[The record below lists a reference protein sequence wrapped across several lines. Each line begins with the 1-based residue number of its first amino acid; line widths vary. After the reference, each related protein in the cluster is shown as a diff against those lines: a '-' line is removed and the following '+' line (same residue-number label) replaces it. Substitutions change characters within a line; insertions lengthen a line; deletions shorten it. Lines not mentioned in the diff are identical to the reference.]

1 MINEIHYDNDGGDAG
16 EFIELVSA
24 FSLVGYSVVLYNGAT
39 PALATLY
46 RTTVIPAGPGPTPVP
61 SAGVGPT
68 SQTVTVTEFVHGG
81 LVYTVLDYPTDGI
94 QNGGS
99 DGILLVDTNGA
110 IVEFL
115 SYEGVLTAS
124 NGPAVA
130 VGQSTTDIV
139 VTETSSTVVGSS
151 LQRIVGSNLWEA
163 PKTNTRG
170 FPNGI
175 AAPVPAPVS
184 VPVAAPVPA
193 PVPAPVAAPVPAL
206 VPVST
211 TPTTLIHAI
220 QGTGA
225 PATTA
230 FVSVTAIVTS
240 LFFNSDA
247 VSGFWMQEEDSDID
261 ADPNTSEGIFVNCTA
276 KCPST
281 LAVGNQVKV
290 LGNTGQ
296 SFTTTR
302 IDASIST
309 GSVTI
314 LSIGNPLPTP
324 ILLTLPASASTLLE
338 STFQNVEGMLVTF
351 STKLFVS
358 EYFEL
363 ARFGQ
368 IVLTETSVPLT
379 YTQEN
384 LPSMSG
390 FTAATAALE
399 KRRIIL
405 DDDNSNS
412 NDAITGT
419 SDEPYYYPTGGLSLA
434 NKFRAGDSITNL
446 SGVMQHDF
454 DAWRVRPSQAY
465 TYTFAQENVVPASP
479 ANVGG
484 TLRVTSFNVL
494 NYFTTIDTTSSTSS
508 GPCGPLATQDCR
520 GADSSAELTR
530 QTAKIVSALVKL
542 NPDIAGLIELQNSAT
557 DAAISA
563 LVSALNSALGSA
575 TYSYIPTGFIGGD
588 AIVVGLIYK
597 SSVVS
602 PVNSFRVLDST
613 IDPIFIDTS
622 NRPVLIQSFQQIAT
636 GARFTV
642 SVCHFKSKGSPC
654 SGDPDKNDG
663 QSECPNTRRD
673 AATALV
679 NYLNTDPTSSGDP
692 DHLIIGDLNSYAK
705 EDTIIELENAGF
717 TDVVAEKAGSKTYS
731 YLFSGQRGTLDYV
744 FASTSLLPQV
754 TGATVWNINS
764 DEIPIF
770 DYNDGVFDN
779 PGEATFNRISNAL
792 PLYAPNE
799 LRSSDH
805 DPALVGFSLT
815 APSTNAPTKAPAK
828 APTKA
833 PNFILIASLSTK
845 APANVQT
852 KDFLTSS
859 ASLRRFSLLSLY
871 LLWMTMM
878 L

>member
-1 MINEIHYDNDGGDAG
+1 
-16 EFIELVSA
+16 
-24 FSLVGYSVVLYNGAT
+24 
-39 PALATLY
+39 
-46 RTTVIPAGPGPTPVP
+46 
-61 SAGVGPT
+61 
-68 SQTVTVTEFVHGG
+68 
-81 LVYTVLDYPTDGI
+81 
-94 QNGGS
+94 
-99 DGILLVDTNGA
+99 
-110 IVEFL
+110 
-115 SYEGVLTAS
+115 
-124 NGPAVA
+124 
-130 VGQSTTDIV
+130 
-139 VTETSSTVVGSS
+139 
-151 LQRIVGSNLWEA
+151 
-163 PKTNTRG
+163 
-170 FPNGI
+170 
-175 AAPVPAPVS
+175 
-184 VPVAAPVPA
+184 
-193 PVPAPVAAPVPAL
+193 
-206 VPVST
+206 
-211 TPTTLIHAI
+211 
-220 QGTGA
+220 
-225 PATTA
+225 
-230 FVSVTAIVTS
+230 
-240 LFFNSDA
+240 
-247 VSGFWMQEEDSDID
+247 
-261 ADPNTSEGIFVNCTA
+261 
-276 KCPST
+276 
-281 LAVGNQVKV
+281 
-290 LGNTGQ
+290 
-296 SFTTTR
+296 
-302 IDASIST
+302 
-309 GSVTI
+309 
-314 LSIGNPLPTP
+314 
-324 ILLTLPASASTLLE
+324 
-338 STFQNVEGMLVTF
+338 
-351 STKLFVS
+351 
-358 EYFEL
+358 
-363 ARFGQ
+363 
-368 IVLTETSVPLT
+368 
-379 YTQEN
+379 
-384 LPSMSG
+384 
-390 FTAATAALE
+390 
-399 KRRIIL
+399 
-405 DDDNSNS
+405 
-412 NDAITGT
+412 
-419 SDEPYYYPTGGLSLA
+419 
-434 NKFRAGDSITNL
+434 
-446 SGVMQHDF
+446 MQHDF

-494 NYFTTIDTTSSTSS
+494 NYFTTIDTTATSS

-563 LVSALNSALGSA
+563 LVTALNSALGSA
-575 TYSYIPTGFIGGD
+575 TYNYIPTGFIGGD

-815 APSTNAPTKAPAK
+815 APSTKAPTKAPAK

-859 ASLRRFSLLSLY
+859 ASLRRFSLLSVN
-871 LLWMTMM
+871 LLWMTM
-878 L
+878 LL